1 MTNTAL
7 IIDSDVQFVCSIK
20 PLLENEL
27 GVTVVIAKNG
37 DDGITSFYSKPFL
50 FVLLDLR
57 QPYPYPCGLRALHKI
72 REVCSYTKVV
82 VVTSVS
88 SEAHAIACANLN
100 VQGIIKKPVEPAIV
114 LNELKK
120 IIGPLCASH
129 LTGLFGPE
137 YKDKVESLSI
147 PVKRALEYVRCNLD
161 GDIKRVDIKN
171 YAHISPD
178 YLSRIFHKECGITF
192 KDYVTF
198 CRINASKELLI
209 SRPALKI
216 SVIAKSVGMKDV
228 NYFSRFFRKQTG
240 FTPGEYREKHRRE

>member
-20 PLLENEL
+20 PLLETEL
-27 GVTVVIAKNG
+27 GVNVVIAQNG
-37 DDGITSFYSKPFL
+37 DHGITSFYSKPFL
-50 FVLLDLR
+50 FVLLDLT
-57 QPYPYPCGLRALHKI
+57 QPYHCGLRVLHKI
-72 REVCSYTKVV
+72 REVCSHTKVV

-88 SEAHAIACANLN
+88 SEAHVIACANLN
-100 VQGIIKKPVEPAIV
+100 VQGFIKKPVEPAIV

-147 PVKRALEYVRCNLD
+147 PVKRAIEYVWCNLD
-161 GDIKRVDIKN
+161 GDIKRVDIKK

-192 KDYVTF
+192 KEYVTL
-198 CRINASKELLI
+198 CRINASKELLL

-216 SVIAKSVGMKDV
+216 SVIAKSVGMKEV

-240 FTPGEYREKHRRE
+240 LTPSEYREKHRRE